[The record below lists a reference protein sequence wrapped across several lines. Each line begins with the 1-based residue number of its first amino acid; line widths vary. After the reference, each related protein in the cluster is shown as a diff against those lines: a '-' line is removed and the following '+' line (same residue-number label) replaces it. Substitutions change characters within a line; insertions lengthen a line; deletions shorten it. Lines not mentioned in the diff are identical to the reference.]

1 MSCTKL
7 ALLVEP
13 GGAVVVEKFIE
24 RHPVV
29 LMVAGRGRADGR
41 QSQGAVNE
49 ILGEFFGIL
58 WSRCLG
64 LAAGREEQ
72 SEENRQGEKGM
83 PHEIQYTLDGTLL
96 FVMRAAWW
104 MVLGLVTL
112 SPAWG
117 QAIPAA
123 EYRERRA
130 ELRKSLDGVLVLM
143 GAADPVDLHD
153 TFYQEPNFAYLTGWQ
168 EPGAALLLTAKEEI
182 LFLPPRVAHRE
193 TYNGRTTGP
202 DERTPPKR
210 PGSKKCCPRATLE
223 TQFLRTME
231 SADTI
236 YTLDG
241 DAKGRDLARL
251 APLHERRDA
260 AAQITRLRLKKSPA
274 EITLIRKAT
283 EATVAAHRAAWK
295 RMKPG
300 LAEYQIAA
308 TMVGTYLELG
318 CERSAY
324 APIVAS
330 GPNSV
335 VLHYSANR
343 RQIEAGDLV
352 VMDVGGQYADYT
364 TDVTRTVP
372 ASGKFTPRQREI
384 YDIVL
389 AAQKA
394 AIAAVKPGMTL
405 LGDSSTS
412 LRKIAMDYIDTH
424 GKDLHGASLG
434 KYFMHGL
441 GHFVGLEVHDPGQ
454 LRCAPGAGH
463 GDHH

>member
-1 MSCTKL
+1 
-7 ALLVEP
+7 
-13 GGAVVVEKFIE
+13 
-24 RHPVV
+24 
-29 LMVAGRGRADGR
+29 
-41 QSQGAVNE
+41 
-49 ILGEFFGIL
+49 
-58 WSRCLG
+58 
-64 LAAGREEQ
+64 
-72 SEENRQGEKGM
+72 
-83 PHEIQYTLDGTLL
+83 L
-96 FVMRAAWW
+96 FVKRAVLWIF
-104 MVLGLVTL
+104 LGLVTL
-112 SPAWG
+112 APAGG

-130 ELRKSLDGVLVLM
+130 ELRKSLDGVMVLM

-168 EPGAALLLTAKEEI
+168 EPGAALLLTSKDEI
-182 LFLPPRVAHRE
+182 LFLPPRVANRE

-202 DERTPPKR
+202 EEKDAAQKAGFDRVL
-210 PGSKKCCPRATLE
+210 PRAALE
-223 TQFLRTME
+223 AHFVRAIE
-231 SADTI
+231 SAETI
-236 YTLDG
+236 YALGG
-241 DAKGRDLARL
+241 DAQARELARL

-260 AAQITRLRLKKSPA
+260 ADLVTRLRLKKSAA
-274 EITLIRKAT
+274 EIALIRKAT

-324 APIVAS
+324 TPIVAS

-343 RQIEAGDLV
+343 RQIEAGDMV

-372 ASGKFTPRQREI
+372 AGGKFTPRQREI

-389 AAQKA
+389 AGQKA

-412 LRKIAMDYIDTH
+412 LRKIAMDYINTH
-424 GKDLHGASLG
+424 GKDLHGAPLG
-434 KYFMHGL
+434 KYFVHGL
-441 GHFVGLEVHDPGQ
+441 GHFVGLEVHDPGSFDVR
-454 LRCAPGAGH
+454 LEPGMVITIEPGIYIPEENLGVRIEDTLLVTATGAEVLSSALPKEAEEIEKLV
-463 GDHH
+463 GK

>member
-1 MSCTKL
+1 
-7 ALLVEP
+7 
-13 GGAVVVEKFIE
+13 
-24 RHPVV
+24 
-29 LMVAGRGRADGR
+29 
-41 QSQGAVNE
+41 
-49 ILGEFFGIL
+49 
-58 WSRCLG
+58 
-64 LAAGREEQ
+64 
-72 SEENRQGEKGM
+72 
-83 PHEIQYTLDGTLL
+83 
-96 FVMRAAWW
+96 

-112 SPAWG
+112 TPVGAQS
-117 QAIPAA
+117 IPIA

-130 ELRKSLDGVLVLM
+130 ELRKSLDGVMVLM
-143 GAADPVDLHD
+143 GAADPVDMHD

-182 LFLPPRVAHRE
+182 LFLAPRVGHRE

-202 DERTPPKR
+202 NEADAAQKA
-210 PGSKKCCPRATLE
+210 GFDKVVPRASLE
-223 TQFLRTME
+223 AHFVRTAE
-231 SADTI
+231 SAGTI

-241 DAKGRDLARL
+241 DLHARKLTRL
-251 APLHERRDA
+251 APLHQRRDA
-260 AAQITRLRLKKSPA
+260 AELVTKLRLKKSAA
-274 EITLIRKAT
+274 EVALIRKAT
-283 EATVAAHRAAWK
+283 EATVAAHRAAWT
-295 RMKPG
+295 RMRPG

-343 RQIEAGDLV
+343 RRIEASDLV

-394 AIAAVKPGMTL
+394 AISAVKPGMSL

-424 GKDLHGASLG
+424 GKDLHGGSLG
-434 KYFMHGL
+434 KYFIHGL
-441 GHFVGLEVHDPGQ
+441 GHFVGLEVHDPGSFDTR
-454 LRCAPGAGH
+454 LEPGMVITIEPGIYIPGENLGVRIEDTVLVTTNGAEVLSSALPKEAEEIEKLVGK
-463 GDHH
+463 